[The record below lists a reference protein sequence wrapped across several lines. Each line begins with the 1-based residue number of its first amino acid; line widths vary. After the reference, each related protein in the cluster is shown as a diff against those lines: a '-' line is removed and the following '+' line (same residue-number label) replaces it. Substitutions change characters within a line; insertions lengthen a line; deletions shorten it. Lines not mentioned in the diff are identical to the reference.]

1 MSEVIK
7 NADAI
12 VVFGSRISL
21 DAPEMTNNI
30 MEAVSKGADFVY
42 MHPIDDKSLEDKYTQ
57 FIKYEVG
64 SEEGVMALLASFLI
78 TEADEKV
85 KEYLEDLDIGYISG
99 ESSVGEEELEEL
111 VENFSLKT
119 KKTLIIGD
127 DIIKHSR
134 SENIFKLVSIIKK
147 YTDFEVIL
155 LSGDD
160 IALEVDAVDEV
171 EDIDTYNG
179 TVIYNVSDSSVD
191 SIKGSKAFA
200 MAAKI
205 QAGDTINVAYADQT
219 IVKKFELDPD
229 MKGTVALYPVV
240 DEEDSLSKGY
250 RFKQVKIS
258 KVEA

>member
-1 MSEVIK
+1 MNDIIK
-7 NADAI
+7 NSEAI
-12 VVFGSRISL
+12 IVLGSRISL
-21 DAPEMTNNI
+21 DKPELLNSI
-30 MEAVSKGADFVY
+30 KDSSLSQFVY
-42 MHPIDDKSLEDKYTQ
+42 MHPIDDKELENLYTQ

-64 SEEGVMALLASFLI
+64 SEEGVVALLASFLI
-78 TEADEKV
+78 SAADEKTM
-85 KEYLEDLDIGYISG
+85 EYLEDLDIGYISG

-111 VENFSLKT
+111 VENFSSKT

-160 IALEVDAVDEV
+160 IALEVDDMDEV

-179 TVIYNVSDSSVD
+179 TVIYNVKDSSTE

-200 MAAKI
+200 MAARI
-205 QAGDTINVAYADQT
+205 QPGDTINISYADQS
-219 IVKKFELDPD
+219 IVKKFELDQD
-229 MKGTVALYPVV
+229 IKGTVALYPIVN
-240 DEEDSLSKGY
+240 DSDLLSDGY

-258 KVEA
+258 KVEG

>member
-1 MSEVIK
+1 MMNDIIK
-7 NADAI
+7 NSEAI
-12 VVFGSRISL
+12 IVIGSRISL
-21 DAPEMTNNI
+21 DKPELLNSIKDGTN
-30 MEAVSKGADFVY
+30 SQFVY
-42 MHPIDDKSLEDKYTQ
+42 MHPIDDKKLEDLYTQ

-64 SEEGVMALLASFLI
+64 SEEGVIALLASFLI
-78 TEADEKV
+78 TEADEKTM
-85 KEYLEDLDIGYISG
+85 EYLEDLDIGYISG

-111 VENFSLKT
+111 VENFSSKA

-134 SENIFKLVSIIKK
+134 SENIFKIVSIIKK

-160 IALEVDAVDEV
+160 IALEVDDVDEV

-179 TVIYNVSDSSVD
+179 TVIYNVKNLSGESL
-191 SIKGSKAFA
+191 KGSKAFA

-205 QAGDTINVAYADQT
+205 QAGDTVNISYADHC
-219 IVKKFELDPD
+219 IVKRFELDPD
-229 MKGTVALYPVV
+229 MKGTVALYPCS
-240 DEEDSLSKGY
+240 DLDSLCSGY

-258 KVEA
+258 KASL